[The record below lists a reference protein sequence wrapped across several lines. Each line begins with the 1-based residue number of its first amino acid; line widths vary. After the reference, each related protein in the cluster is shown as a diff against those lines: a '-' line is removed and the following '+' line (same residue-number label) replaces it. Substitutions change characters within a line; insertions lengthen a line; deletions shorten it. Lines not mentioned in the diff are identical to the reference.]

1 MLAPTLDKHKGDGA
15 QEFMLIKTP
24 LDLYPLG
31 AQALSNCGT
40 HFGAY
45 FWQVDTPQKTS
56 NNLLPGGLQFKT
68 HMSTFDRCPKMKMA
82 GVKN

>member
-1 MLAPTLDKHKGDGA
+1 MTLDKNPMLSPMLEPTLDKHQGDGA

-31 AQALSNCGT
+31 VQALSNCGA

-45 FWQVDTPQKTS
+45 FW
-56 NNLLPGGLQFKT
+56 
-68 HMSTFDRCPKMKMA
+68 
-82 GVKN
+82 